1 MVEKTTAVE
10 ALRYI
15 DFITSDRSILQP
27 ILAALSNELQ
37 LPIIHVAADPTR
49 SVALVIVTASTTITI
64 RRGEGRR
71 IMPSKNLLWAKRTLV
86 DYDRRHMFVPR
97 IL

>member
-1 MVEKTTAVE
+1 MEEKTTAVE

-49 SVALVIVTASTTITI
+49 SGPRHRSLDNIHNNDMKGGGKEDYAIETFTL
-64 RRGEGRR
+64 GEADFGR
-71 IMPSKNLLWAKRTLV
+71 L
-86 DYDRRHMFVPR
+86 
-97 IL
+97 

>member
-1 MVEKTTAVE
+1 MEEKTTAVE

-49 SVALVIVTASTTITI
+49 SGP
-64 RRGEGRR
+64 R
-71 IMPSKNLLWAKRTLV
+71 
-86 DYDRRHMFVPR
+86 RRHGLDNIHNNDMKGGGKEDYAIETFTLGEADFGR
-97 IL
+97 L